1 MPSFNKLQPPSGVR
15 DYRKAFTLVEVLA
28 VVVIVVILMAL
39 LLPVISNMIERGHST
54 RCVANLRQL
63 GAGALAVA
71 AENGGSLPTSMVG
84 QSWQTRIAAV
94 LNIQLQPGFVP
105 GEPKSAPTIFRCP
118 NVGDD
123 PAPQRSYGLN
133 FQLGDRVGTT
143 DDRLAAIAKPSR
155 AALLADT
162 LGSSWLNSSPNG
174 LSYRHPGKTANV
186 FFVDGH
192 VEALTREQ
200 VLARRTAEFFF
211 GQP

>member
-1 MPSFNKLQPPSGVR
+1 MPLSTKFPTPKGATGFG
-15 DYRKAFTLVEVLA
+15 KGFTLVEVL
-28 VVVIVVILMAL
+28 VVVMIVLVLMAL
-39 LLPVISNMIERGHST
+39 LFPVISNMIERGHAA
-54 RCVANLRQL
+54 RCVANLRQV

-71 AENGGSLPTSMVG
+71 AENGGSLPSSMA
-84 QSWQTRIAAV
+84 QNWSTRIAAV
-94 LNIQLQPGFVP
+94 LNIQLQAGLVP
-105 GEPKSAPTIFRCP
+105 GEPRSAGTVFRCP

-143 DDRLAAIAKPSR
+143 DDRLAAIANPSR
-155 AALLADT
+155 AALLADS
-162 LGSSWLNSSPNG
+162 LNSSWLNSSPNG
-174 LSYRHPGKTANV
+174 MSYRHSGKTANV

-200 VLARRTAEFFF
+200 VSARRVAEFFF

>member
-1 MPSFNKLQPPSGVR
+1 MPSLNKLQAPAGAR
-15 DYRKAFTLVEVLA
+15 DYGKAFTLVEVL
-28 VVVIVVILMAL
+28 VVVMIVLVLMAL
-39 LLPVISNMIERGHST
+39 LFPVISNMIERGHSA
-54 RCVANLRQL
+54 RCVANLRQV

-71 AENGGSLPTSMVG
+71 GENGGSLPSSMT
-84 QSWQTRIAAV
+84 QNWSTRIAAI

-105 GEPKSAPTIFRCP
+105 GEPKSASTIFRCP
-118 NVGDD
+118 KVGDD

-162 LGSSWLNSSPNG
+162 LNSSWLNSSPDG

-200 VLARRTAEFFF
+200 VAARPAAELFF